1 MSTESTS
8 STFVHLHLNTNYSF
22 NHGLVESRV
31 AANLCK
37 EQGMT
42 ACTCTDHGTLGVAM
56 RFKFAMESQ
65 GIQPIYG
72 CEFQVGKAEGNWENT
87 SNVPN
92 QHQGMTLVCL
102 AETLEGYRNLCRLAS
117 EITMGDLR
125 FEMKEQYISKE
136 LLRKHHK
143 GLIALSGGPTGE
155 VVRKCRYG
163 EQAVDEAIA
172 EYLDIFGKGNF
183 FLEIQDHGLP
193 EEQAINQ
200 MLLSASKRTDVPV
213 VATNDVHYLTKE
225 QAHAHEVLLCIGR
238 WTEMAN
244 PCHPVLSGGPEYY
257 LKSPEEMVRLFHWC
271 PEALQNTVAIAERC
285 KVVIPTTETDTSLN
299 HKPLFQLPAEFQG
312 SHDDYLQH
320 VCKAGLR
327 RRYGIDADA
336 SSHTLEEQR
345 VLDRMN
351 RELGFITSASLS
363 NDFLVIWDLLWDS
376 SKDSWRWHNIGRGA
390 VCGSL
395 VAYLMP
401 IHDVDPLKY
410 NLLFERF
417 LNEERTPC
425 FYFDI
430 DEGCTCN
437 DVVFQEAKKCYGAQ
451 NVARR
456 LEVEP
461 VKSDKVVTLVGKALG
476 GRFED
481 NERIVDIVKEYW
493 TVKSALEGSKKLQ
506 RLVKSKAWAKEIVET
521 SIALERIILETSS
534 ENSGII
540 ISDSP
545 LSDVCAVDNAENN
558 REFVSFLDYFDVQ
571 KLDML
576 EIGRWR
582 MDRFVE
588 EVFRNSDGVFQTFP
602 DDIPEA
608 FALLA
613 KDDDRFYCESMS
625 DELFTEE
632 VAKTLRRLGATEFSA
647 LGHFLPDARPRN
659 IEELAAL
666 YAIFRPGA
674 MAFLKEYLRRRS
686 GEARPIV
693 YETPELEPILK
704 ETYGI
709 ILYQEQFMQIINV
722 ISGLSLGK
730 ADCIRR
736 SLGKRKVQQTER
748 WHGIFFEEARKRR
761 FSDDIVARIWE
772 KLQYHSVYCY
782 QKTHAVARALL
793 LYRVAC
799 VKADSENT
807 TIQCK

>member
-1 MSTESTS
+1 MPTENTPPS
-8 STFVHLHLNTNYSF
+8 FIHLHLNTNYSF
-22 NHGLVESRV
+22 NHGLVESRA

-37 EQGMT
+37 GQGMT
-42 ACTCTDHGTLGVAM
+42 ACACTDHGTLGVAM
-56 RFKFAMESQ
+56 RFKIEMESQ
-65 GIQPIYG
+65 GIKPIYG
-72 CEFQVGKAEGNWENT
+72 CEFQVGKAEENWEDT

-92 QHQGMTLVCL
+92 PHRGMTLVCL
-102 AETLEGYRNLCRLAS
+102 AETLEGYWNLCRLAS
-117 EITMGDLR
+117 GTAMGDLR

-136 LLRKHHK
+136 LLRKHHQ

-155 VVRKCRYG
+155 VARKCRDG

-183 FLEIQDHGLP
+183 FLEMQDHGLP

-200 MLLSASKRTDVPV
+200 ALLNASKRTGVPV
-213 VATNDVHYLTKE
+213 VATNDVHYLTRE

-238 WTEMAN
+238 RTAMAN
-244 PCHPVLSGGPEYY
+244 PRHPVLPGGPEYY
-257 LKSPEEMVRLFHWC
+257 LKSPAEMEQLFAWC

-285 KVVIPTTETDTSLN
+285 KVVIPTTETDSSLT
-299 HKPLFQLPAEFQG
+299 HKPLFQLPADFQG
-312 SHDDYLQH
+312 THDDYLRE

-336 SSHTLEEQR
+336 SSHTDEEQR
-345 VLDRMN
+345 VLDRMY
-351 RELGFITSASLS
+351 RELDFIISTSLS
-363 NDFLVIWDLLWDS
+363 NEFLVIWDLLWDS
-376 SKDSWRWHNIGRGA
+376 SKDAWRWYNIGRGA

-417 LNEERTPC
+417 LNEERIPC
-425 FYFDI
+425 FSFDI
-430 DEGCTCN
+430 DEGHICK
-437 DVVFQEAKKCYGAQ
+437 DVVFQEAQKRYGAQ

-456 LEVEP
+456 LEIEP
-461 VKSDKVVTLVGKALG
+461 VKSDKIVILVGKALG

-481 NERIVDIVKEYW
+481 YGRIVDIVRKYW
-493 TVKSALEGSKKLQ
+493 MVKYALEGNKKLQ

-534 ENSGII
+534 GNSGII
-540 ISDSP
+540 IGDTP
-545 LSDVCAVDNAENN
+545 LPDVCAVGTAAGYCEL
-558 REFVSFLDYFDVQ
+558 VSFLDYFNVQ
-571 KLDML
+571 KLGML

-582 MDRFVE
+582 MDRFAE
-588 EVFRNSDGVFQTFP
+588 ETLRNSGGSFQTIP

-608 FALLA
+608 LALLA
-613 KDDDRFYCESMS
+613 KDDDRFYCENLS
-625 DELFTEE
+625 DELLTGE
-632 VAKTLRRLGATEFSA
+632 AATALRRLNATEYDS

-659 IEELAAL
+659 IEELAAS
-666 YAIFRPGA
+666 YAIYRPGPIE
-674 MAFLKEYLRRRS
+674 FLGDYLRRRS
-686 GEARPIV
+686 GEAPVV
-693 YETPELEPILK
+693 YEAPELEPVLK

-736 SLGKRKVQQTER
+736 CLGTRKNQQMER
-748 WHGIFFEEARKRR
+748 WHGIFFEEARKRG
-761 FSDDIVARIWE
+761 FSDGCIARIWE
-772 KLQYHSVYCY
+772 KLQYHSLYCY
-782 QKTHAVARALL
+782 QKAHAVARAIL
-793 LYRVAC
+793 LYRVAY
-799 VKADSENT
+799 VKAGLA
-807 TIQCK
+807 QG